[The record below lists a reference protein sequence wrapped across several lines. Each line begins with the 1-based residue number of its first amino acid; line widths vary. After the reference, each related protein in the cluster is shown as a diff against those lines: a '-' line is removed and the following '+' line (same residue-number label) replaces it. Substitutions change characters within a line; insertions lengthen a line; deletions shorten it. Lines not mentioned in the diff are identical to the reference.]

1 MKVRTAYEQELTNL
15 DEMVSAMG
23 KTVGDALHSAILAWQ
38 NGNKDKA
45 KAIMAAD
52 EGVNQTEKQIEH
64 LCLTLLLRQTPVAGD
79 LRRVSAA
86 LKMDTD
92 LERIGDHAQD
102 IAELSLAM
110 PLPQNHP
117 EWLAVVQRM
126 ADTAQKMITAA
137 MESFRAQDV
146 AKAQAVRSWD
156 DAQDAD
162 FVKIKSLLASH
173 LTTSPTDMDEVL
185 DWLMLAKYL
194 ERVADHAV
202 NLAEWVIFCKTGV
215 HKDEQIL

>member
-1 MKVRTAYEQELTNL
+1 MKVRTAYEQDLARL
-15 DEMVSAMG
+15 HEMVDSMG
-23 KTVGDALHSAILAWQ
+23 KTVNAALADAIEVWKSGD
-38 NGNKDKA
+38 KEKA

-52 EGVNQTEKQIEH
+52 EGVNRTEKQIEQ

-79 LRRVSAA
+79 LHRVSAA

-117 EWLAVVQRM
+117 EWLAVVEEM
-126 ADTAQKMITAA
+126 AENARKMITGA
-137 MESFRAQDV
+137 MASFHEDDV
-146 AKAQAVRSWD
+146 AKAQAVQGQD
-156 DAQDAD
+156 DAVDAE
-162 FVKIKSLLASH
+162 FEKIKSLLAHH
-173 LTTSPTDMDEVL
+173 LSTSPADMDEVL

-202 NLAEWVIFCKTGV
+202 NLADWAEFSVSGK
-215 HKDEQIL
+215 HKDTRLL

>member
-86 LKMDTD
+86 LCSVW
-92 LERIGDHAQD
+92 RI
-102 IAELSLAM
+102 
-110 PLPQNHP
+110 P
-117 EWLAVVQRM
+117 RR
-126 ADTAQKMITAA
+126 K
-137 MESFRAQDV
+137 
-146 AKAQAVRSWD
+146 
-156 DAQDAD
+156 
-162 FVKIKSLLASH
+162 
-173 LTTSPTDMDEVL
+173 
-185 DWLMLAKYL
+185 
-194 ERVADHAV
+194 
-202 NLAEWVIFCKTGV
+202 
-215 HKDEQIL
+215 